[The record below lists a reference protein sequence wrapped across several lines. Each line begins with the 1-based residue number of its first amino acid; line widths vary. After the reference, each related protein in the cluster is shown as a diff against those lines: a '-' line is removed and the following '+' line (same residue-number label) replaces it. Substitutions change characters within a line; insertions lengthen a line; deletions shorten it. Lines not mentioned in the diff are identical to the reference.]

1 MNSVLLRDGFSTA
14 RTNARQRIEGAL
26 DLRLLFR
33 VIDSDPAIVGAGVVF
48 IDRDFN
54 VVTLRDF
61 QPICSFVVKR
71 VILREAP
78 RHMAA
83 QEFVRQL
90 ETNPRES
97 QMVMEVV
104 NTGLSCVGAFIAWN
118 VVFSAGIAT
127 PFTAGASSVIASVAT
142 SAAIASGFQCF
153 NSGARIVLERAAP
166 HVKDSLDGNQWYEG
180 VIAIL
185 DGLTLLGAASTS
197 LVTVKYVSAVRGS
210 TGRTTKDVLKG
221 LNRQERAK
229 LTAELLALRDT
240 RLTSKVLKLRQVT
253 GELPKRYSQKQFRHA
268 VLTQIAD
275 MTGAGLAVYSSSDS
289 GNLGSIAVGFYQ
301 EG

>member
-26 DLRLLFR
+26 DLRRLFR

-83 QEFVRQL
+83 HEFVREL

-97 QMVMEVV
+97 QMAMEVV
-104 NTGLSCVGAFIAWN
+104 NAGLSCVGAFIAWN
-118 VVFSAGIAT
+118 VVLGAGIAT
-127 PFTAGASSVIASVAT
+127 PFTAGATSVIASVAM
-142 SAAIASGFQCF
+142 SAAVASGIQCL
-153 NSGARIVLERAAP
+153 NAGARVVLERAAP
-166 HVKDSLDGNQWYEG
+166 HVKDSLEGNQWYEG

-185 DGLTLLGAASTS
+185 DGLTLLGAASTA
-197 LVTVKYVSAVRGS
+197 LVTVKYVSAIRTS
-210 TGRTTKDVLKG
+210 TGKTTTEVLRG
-221 LNRQERAK
+221 LTRQERAK
-229 LTAELLALRDT
+229 LTAELLALRDP
-240 RLTSKVLKLRQVT
+240 RLTPKILKLRQVT
-253 GELPKRYSQKQFRHA
+253 GELPKRYSQRQVRQA

-275 MTGAGLAVYSSSDS
+275 VIGAGLAVYSSSNS
-289 GNLGSIAVGFYQ
+289 GNLKTIAIGFYQ